1 MLLNLIF
8 DYTFV
13 NSQYLFH
20 FEHLVIG
27 KVGHI
32 WIDTWNNL
40 KPDTVPLL

>member
-1 MLLNLIF
+1 MSYLKINKSLNLIF

-27 KVGHI
+27 NVAMDI
-32 WIDTWNNL
+32 FE
-40 KPDTVPLL
+40 